1 MKRTNITVP
10 VPATAARVVA
20 SDLPRDDARV
30 WRPFTNTENEAEQ
43 P

>member
-1 MKRTNITVP
+1 MKRTHITVP
-10 VPATAARVVA
+10 MPATAAPVVA
-20 SDLPRDDARV
+20 SGLPRDAARV